1 MEVSLQHGQVGV
13 QVTYMLILDKMDFKI
28 FDQLSKIGVRQN
40 VNLTNNVN
48 YLRYVVLILRLLLQS
63 HATTTNLTFFKGQN
77 P

>member
-63 HATTTNLTFFKGQN
+63 HACC
-77 P
+77 

>member
-48 YLRYVVLILRLLLQS
+48 YLRYLVLILRLLLQS
-63 HATTTNLTFFKGQN
+63 HACC
-77 P
+77 

>member
-48 YLRYVVLILRLLLQS
+48 YLRYVVLILRLLQS
-63 HATTTNLTFFKGQN
+63 HACC
-77 P
+77 

>member
-48 YLRYVVLILRLLLQS
+48 YLRYVVLILRMVLPS
-63 HATTTNLTFFKGQN
+63 HACC
-77 P
+77 